1 MTEHNLDPKLRLITL
16 NANKPL
22 ADKISAAV
30 GVPLSQVVVNQFSD
44 GEIQVSVEES
54 LRGDEVFIIQSV
66 SDPINK
72 NLMELM
78 IMIDALRRA
87 SAKIINVVIPYY
99 GYSRADRKAK
109 AREPITAKLVADML
123 EMAGAT
129 RVIALD
135 LHAAQIQGFFD
146 IPVDHLRAAPI
157 LADYFLAHQI
167 KDIVIVSPDHSSVAR
182 ARTMGTLLNGAP
194 IAIIDRRYSEA
205 EQAEQLNIIGDV
217 KGKTAIVVDDM
228 IDTGKR
234 VTTSVAALKHAGA
247 GDVYAVATH
256 AVFSDRAP
264 AALQASAI
272 KGVIVTDSIQ
282 IPAAKQF
289 DKLTVLSVGNLIGE
303 AIELIHA
310 NQPVDVL
317 FKTHAEKNAD

>member
-16 NANKPL
+16 SANQPL
-22 ADKISAAV
+22 ADKISKTV

-44 GEIQVSVEES
+44 GEIQISVEES

-66 SDPINK
+66 SDPINQ

-99 GYSRADRKAK
+99 GYSRADRKAR

-157 LADYFLAHQI
+157 LADYFLENQI

-194 IAIIDRRYSEA
+194 IAIIDRRYSETEKA
-205 EQAEQLNIIGDV
+205 EHLNIIGDV

-228 IDTGKR
+228 IDTGHR
-234 VTTSVAALKHAGA
+234 VTTSVAALKRAGA
-247 GDVYAVATH
+247 GDVYAAATH
-256 AVFSDRAP
+256 AVFSDHATEH
-264 AALQASAI
+264 LQASDV

-282 IPAAKQF
+282 IPADKQF
-289 DKLTVLSVGNLIGE
+289 DKLTVLSVGDLIGQ
-303 AIELIHA
+303 AIKLIHT

-317 FKTHAEKNAD
+317 FKTHADKNTD